1 MLPKLLLQKLRKYEI
16 RIRKSVNAQ
25 MQGDFHSVFKGT
37 GLEFEDVR
45 SYQYGDDVRS
55 IDWNVT
61 AKGHG
66 TFVKLFR
73 EEKEQNVF
81 FILDV
86 SASGKIG
93 SSGRTKLDTAME
105 ICGVLALSAVKEK
118 SHTGLIGYS
127 DQKELYVKPGKGE
140 KHAISL
146 IKSIFSLKASSK
158 GTNLTQSIR
167 MALKLLKRKSV
178 VILISDFIDEG
189 YEDALKVAATKHDL
203 VIIQVMEKKEGLLA
217 GLGIIPVYQIED
229 GRTLWLNTA
238 SSTHKKRL
246 SEQFSLKSSALQ
258 QLSHRYNANYVQV
271 FTDEDFTKK
280 LVELFK
286 NRKKK

>member
-1 MLPKLLLQKLRKYEI
+1 M
-16 RIRKSVNAQ
+16 
-25 MQGDFHSVFKGT
+25 
-37 GLEFEDVR
+37 
-45 SYQYGDDVRS
+45 
-55 IDWNVT
+55 
-61 AKGHG
+61 
-66 TFVKLFR
+66 
-73 EEKEQNVF
+73 F

-93 SSGRTKLDTAME
+93 SLERTKLDTAME

-178 VILISDFIDEG
+178 VVLISDFIDEG

-203 VIIQVMEKKEGLLA
+203 VIIQVMEKKEALLA

-238 SSTHKKRL
+238 SSSHKKRL